1 MDLLERCRTGELGH
15 AVYRCQ
21 DCGTYHPV
29 PRSCGNRHGPQC
41 QGHKARQ
48 WLQNQLAKL
57 LPCAYFLLTFT
68 LPQELRRVVR
78 SHPREAY
85 PAMFQAAAE
94 TLRELAKNPKHVG
107 SSRLGLTGVLHTWG
121 RTLTYHPHLHF
132 LVPGGALSEDGQ
144 HWLPSRVDFF
154 LPVEAASVVFR
165 AKFRDLLAQAGL
177 LDQDHM
183 PVR

>member
-1 MDLLERCRTGELGH
+1 
-15 AVYRCQ
+15 
-21 DCGTYHPV
+21 
-29 PRSCGNRHGPQC
+29 
-41 QGHKARQ
+41 
-48 WLQNQLAKL
+48 
-57 LPCAYFLLTFT
+57 
-68 LPQELRRVVR
+68 
-78 SHPREAY
+78 
-85 PAMFQAAAE
+85 
-94 TLRELAKNPKHVG
+94 LRELAKNPKLVG